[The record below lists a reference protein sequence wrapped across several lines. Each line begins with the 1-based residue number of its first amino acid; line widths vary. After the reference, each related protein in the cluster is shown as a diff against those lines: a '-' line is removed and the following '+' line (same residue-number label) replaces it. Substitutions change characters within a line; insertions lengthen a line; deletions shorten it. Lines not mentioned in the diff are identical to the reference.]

1 MDFLHVMTIRLN
13 IAEQIPNT
21 SEAKK
26 IVFAFRPPSSLNLKP
41 LPRIARQSQCHNA
54 RGEHVKKLTQV
65 LMYDIGGIVQQPV
78 NYFKSHVLPEIHNV
92 DLFQQSKS
100 LADALRLKGV
110 IVGGRWKVFEEDPL
124 VTKGHEDTVYSSHR
138 RVKNSTRS

>member
-1 MDFLHVMTIRLN
+1 M
-13 IAEQIPNT
+13 
-21 SEAKK
+21 
-26 IVFAFRPPSSLNLKP
+26 
-41 LPRIARQSQCHNA
+41 
-54 RGEHVKKLTQV
+54 
-65 LMYDIGGIVQQPV
+65 
-78 NYFKSHVLPEIHNV
+78 

-110 IVGGRWKVFEEDPL
+110 IVGGRWKVFEEDPS